1 MLKIT
6 DANLRYDFSKTN
18 SLPKKM
24 KKYLPY
30 LLFLI
35 LGFVIGILCRPNHFR
50 DATKMLQNDT
60 IVRLDTIKY
69 SRFELVR
76 NTYELEIPKISR
88 LELVYIPADSTTII
102 YRDSIRYVTLPRQ
115 YFFTSTDDV
124 EIWHSGIDSTID
136 SLNVVRKT
144 REITKATQ
152 SVTNRNALGI
162 GFEMNYTSYPYIPIY
177 LEYSYLLHRN
187 VEFYAR
193 LLYDLPSHEVG
204 VGLGAKVSIRW

>member
-1 MLKIT
+1 M
-6 DANLRYDFSKTN
+6 
-18 SLPKKM
+18 M
-24 KKYLPY
+24 KKYIPY
-30 LLFLI
+30 LVIFLI
-35 LGFVIGILCRPNHFR
+35 GALAGMWAHRQYHFR
-50 DATKMLQNDT
+50 DTTKMFQNDT

-76 NTYELEIPKISR
+76 NTYELDIPKISR

-115 YFFTSTDDV
+115 YFFTSTNDV

-144 REITKATQ
+144 QEITKATQ
-152 SVTNRNALGI
+152 TVTSRNALGI
-162 GFEMNYTSYPYIPIY
+162 GLEMSYTSYPYIPIY

-187 VEFYAR
+187 VEFSAK
-193 LLYDLPSHEVG
+193 LLYDLPSQEIG
-204 VGLGAKVSIRW
+204 FGLGAKVCIEW